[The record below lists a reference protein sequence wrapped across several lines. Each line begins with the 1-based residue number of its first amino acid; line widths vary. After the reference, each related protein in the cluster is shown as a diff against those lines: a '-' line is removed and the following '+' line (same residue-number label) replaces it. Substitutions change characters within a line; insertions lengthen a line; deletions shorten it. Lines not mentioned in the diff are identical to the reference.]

1 MDDLTTLVSLC
12 INTGFAVC
20 VATYLLIRT
29 TNVMQEV
36 IVALCDLK
44 KSIALLAEKVENLK
58 R

>member
-1 MDDLTTLVSLC
+1 MDDLTTLVSLS

-20 VATYLLIRT
+20 VATYLLVRT

-44 KSIALLAEKVENLK
+44 KSIALLAERVDNLK